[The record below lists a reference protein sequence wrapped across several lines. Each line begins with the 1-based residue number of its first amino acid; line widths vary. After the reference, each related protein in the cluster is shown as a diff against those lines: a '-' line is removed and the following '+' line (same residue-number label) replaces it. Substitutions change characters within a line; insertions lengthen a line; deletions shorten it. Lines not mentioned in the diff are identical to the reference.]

1 MIQII
6 QIMQLAN
13 ADFEQFL
20 TFALAQ
26 DVTTLETLLEDWTED
41 VASTSIS
48 DTGFFLVLKAGKAI
62 GGGSIIQSPDAPPTA
77 GIAFLKHCFIIPSE
91 QNKGYGTQLFRHLQH
106 FSQDHFGLL
115 QLRKDCPLY
124 ERMDGLIELNG
135 N

>member
-6 QIMQLAN
+6 QVMQLAN

-26 DVTTLETLLEDWTED
+26 EVTTLETVLEDWT
-41 VASTSIS
+41 VGTSSSIS

-77 GIAFLKHCFIIPSE
+77 GIALLKHCFIIPAE

-115 QLRKDCPLY
+115 QLKKDCPLY
-124 ERMDGLIELNG
+124 ERTGGLIDLNLK
-135 N
+135 